1 MFSSTLVIFLLIL
14 QVDYVGY
21 VKDAEKILQRLIN
34 EHRFDLSFKFYVSC
48 LSKVSLNYVNS
59 LNTNFI
65 TLQLL

>member
-48 LSKVSLNYVNS
+48 LSKVSLNYVNK
-59 LNTNFI
+59 LYNTSI
-65 TLQLL
+65 IIR